1 LKHDVDA
8 GVMRGAGD
16 ATWRVCAAIAAI
28 TFLTPLLS
36 LPTLEPHP
44 PAITVALIALAI
56 VAAWRPSSALLVV
69 TTLIPVVAWLGR
81 SWNPSMAW
89 AEALV
94 VAYCAGYCARQ
105 VTSARD
111 DRTDLDVPVILTA
124 IVVIVSLAVQLL
136 VDAWRFGDES
146 VRAYLWT
153 ILTQTSLRVA
163 ANGDIIDPAM
173 RLLESLVL
181 LRAAAAAARESAFA
195 LALVRAVVFGAAAAG
210 AVNVLR
216 LWQGAIRLDSP
227 LAAFGRYLL
236 FQRFNAHYGDLNAA
250 GSYFVMAM
258 FPALGLAAARRAW
271 GWKLAVVVIAFAAW
285 IAGSRAAFVA
295 ALLVLV
301 VPAAAALRKIA
312 SAPVR
317 RVALPVAAI
326 ALVLVAVAAAR
337 SMPMRGTQQESGTAL
352 RVRLELARTSL
363 RMIAAEPVFGVGI
376 GRYYARSGEFSS
388 PELLAMFPVATHEN
402 AHNNFFQITAEL
414 GLVGF
419 GLFVVLLLVAARA
432 CVRLLEANPSDRLR
446 WGVVLGLLAFVLSW
460 LGGHPLL
467 IDEPAFTFWILLG
480 TACGWA
486 GTRVSATTPR
496 STVWF
501 VAVFAVVMLAAVPIR
516 VTHERADFDLTHRGI
531 GLSTWNPELDG
542 VRYRRA
548 RSISTVFVPSDT
560 TSVLIPLRAINPYDN
575 VRVELWLDG
584 RAADVVRARTD
595 QWLQLR
601 VLVPQG
607 GKAPRFRRLELRVPD
622 AAETDDVLMIG
633 KVQPVG
639 P

>member
-1 LKHDVDA
+1 MKHEVDA
-8 GVMRGAGD
+8 SVVGGVRD
-16 ATWRVCAAIAAI
+16 AVWRVCAAVAAI
-28 TFLTPLLS
+28 TFLAPLLS

-44 PAITVALIALAI
+44 PAVTVAL
-56 VAAWRPSSALLVV
+56 VAFVLITAWRPAAALLVIATV
-69 TTLIPVVAWLGR
+69 IPIVAWLGR
-81 SWNPSMAW
+81 SVNPSIAW

-111 DRTDLDVPVILTA
+111 QPTDVDVAVILTA
-124 IVVIVSLAVQLL
+124 IMVIASLAVQLL

-146 VRAYLWT
+146 VRLYLWK

-181 LRAAAAAARESAFA
+181 LRAAAAAARESTFA
-195 LALVRAVVFGAAAAG
+195 IALIRAVVFGAAAAG
-210 AVNVLR
+210 SVNVLR
-216 LWQGAIRLDSP
+216 LWEGAVRLDAP
-227 LAAFGRYLL
+227 IAAFGRYLL
-236 FQRFNAHYGDLNAA
+236 LQRFNAHYGDLNAA
-250 GSYFVMAM
+250 GSYFVMAL
-258 FPALGLAAARRAW
+258 FPAIGLAWARRAW
-271 GWKLAVVVIAFAAW
+271 GWQIAMLVIALASW

-295 ALLVLV
+295 ALLVLA

-312 SAPVR
+312 SVPVR
-317 RVALPVAAI
+317 RAALAVAAI
-326 ALVLVAVAAAR
+326 ALMLVAVGAAR
-337 SMPMRGTQQESGTAL
+337 SMPTRGTQQESGTAV
-352 RVRLELARTSL
+352 RVRWELARTSL
-363 RMIAAEPVFGVGI
+363 RMISAEPVFGVGI

-414 GLVGF
+414 GVVGF
-419 GLFVVLLLVAARA
+419 ALFAVLLLIAARA
-432 CVRLLEANPSDRLR
+432 CLRLVETGPRDPRR
-446 WGVVLGLLAFVLSW
+446 WGVVLGVLAFVLSW

-486 GTRVSATTPR
+486 GTSAAATTSR
-496 STVWF
+496 SSVWLM
-501 VAVFAVVMLAAVPIR
+501 AVFTVVMLAAIPIR

-531 GLSTWNPELDG
+531 GLSPWNPELDG
-542 VRYRRA
+542 VRFRRA
-548 RSISTVFVPSDT
+548 RALSTVFVPSDT
-560 TSVLIPLRAINPYDN
+560 NSVIIPLRAIAPHDN

-601 VLVPQG
+601 VLVPQRD
-607 GKAPRFRRLELRVPD
+607 KAPRFRRLELRVPEVS
-622 AAETDDVLMIG
+622 ETDEVLMVG